1 MIQIPNIVAVL
12 APFFTCIQLLP
23 QIYKTYITKRVSDL
37 SFYSILLLLITN
49 LLWLLRGY
57 YILDYPLIITG
68 VFTMIINIALLTLY
82 LIYK

>member
-1 MIQIPNIVAVL
+1 MIQIPVIVAIL
-12 APFFTCIQLLP
+12 ATFFSCIQLLP
-23 QIYKTYITKRVSDL
+23 QLYKTYTTKRVSDL

-68 VFTMIINIALLTLY
+68 VFTMIINITLLTLY

>member
-1 MIQIPNIVAVL
+1 MIQIPIIVAVF

-23 QIYKTYITKRVSDL
+23 QLYKTYITKRVVDL

-49 LLWLLRGY
+49 LLWLIHGC

-68 VFTMIINIALLTLY
+68 LFTMIINTTLLTLY